1 MKKSFFMLFALM
13 QVAFADQ
20 LIDGKYV
27 NFENYVDRV
36 VDVYNTNPKTLAQY
50 KSTYVNG
57 NNSTRHYVTNDMLQ
71 NAFNA
76 AKAQKAVGVYLPPGV
91 WNFNGQ
97 VVVPYGMT
105 LKGSYDR
112 PHHVTSADLNIVNGN
127 VVWNSTKGTNIA
139 CFNGWNWAPFEP
151 NANDLNRRDV
161 DACIALQGSA
171 TLDGVNVYYPQQNAP
186 AKNQNFNPV
195 KYPWTI
201 SCQKSPED
209 WSYFGR
215 CAIMNTTLVNSY
227 AGIDLTEAN
236 DHFVKGVNMTTFKKG
251 IRLDQIT
258 SLGTIEDI
266 NIHTQFAALYYCPY
280 AYASAWPT
288 DTPALTQ
295 QKADEHAAFENME
308 RYILANNI
316 GLEFG
321 WVDWGGLKNVFVYK
335 ANKGFYFRRG
345 ISGHG
350 SSGFFRAAPSIDIQ
364 NSGCDQCVD
373 AVYVDEVNSGIGVNF
388 SNSNLIGRI
397 YTSDNNYGPVRITN
411 SYLEYNAAIMGKLSG
426 TNYYYSDHVVVG
438 DKTTMQ
444 ITNSEL
450 VDFMGD
456 LSGLWVGYTFRIR
469 GNLFADNVSV
479 VWPNKGQGFHA
490 SAKQFYA
497 YKGSRVS
504 INNILFRGKDGDM
517 AGDGAGDALLG
528 NYLNDPLNSGYHP
541 VVR

>member
-1 MKKSFFMLFALM
+1 MLFALM

-20 LIDGKYV
+20 LVDGKYV
-27 NFENYVDRV
+27 NFEDYVDRV
-36 VDVYNTNPKTLAQY
+36 VDVNGGNPKTLAQY

-57 NNSTRHYVTNDMLQ
+57 NNSTRHYVTNAMLQ

-97 VVVPYGMT
+97 VVVPHGMT

-112 PHHVTSADLNIVNGN
+112 PHHVTSADLNVVNGN

-139 CFNGWNWAPFEP
+139 CFHGWNWTPFEV
-151 NANDLNRRDV
+151 DLNDPNRLDV

-201 SCQKSPED
+201 SCQQSYED

-227 AGIDLTEAN
+227 AGINLTGAN
-236 DHFVKGVNMTTFKKG
+236 DHFVKGVNMTTFKSG

-266 NIHTQFAALYYCPY
+266 NIHTQFAGFYYCPY
-280 AYASAWPT
+280 AYASAWPS
-288 DTPALTQ
+288 DSPALTQ

-308 RYILANNI
+308 RYVLANNI

-345 ISGHG
+345 VNGHG

-397 YTSDNNYGPVRITN
+397 YTSNNNYGPVRITN
-411 SYLEYNAAIMGKLSG
+411 SYLEYNAAITGNISG
-426 TNYYYSDHVVVG
+426 THYYTADHVVVG
-438 DKTTMQ
+438 NKTTMQ
-444 ITNSEL
+444 ISNSEIL
-450 VDFMGD
+450 DFMGD
-456 LSGLWVGYTFRIR
+456 LEGLWYGSTFRTW
-469 GNLFADNVSV
+469 GNLFADNISV
-479 VWPNKGQGFHA
+479 VWPDKGQRFHT
-490 SAKQFYA
+490 SAKHFYVNS
-497 YKGSRVS
+497 GSLVAVS
-504 INNILFRGKDGDM
+504 NILFRGMNAVTG
-517 AGDGAGDALLG
+517 GDGVSELRAV
-528 NYLNDPLNSGYHP
+528 NYLYDPLNSGYHP

>member
-1 MKKSFFMLFALM
+1 MLFALAQM
-13 QVAFADQ
+13 TFASQ
-20 LIDGKYV
+20 LVDGKYV
-27 NFENYVDRV
+27 NFEDYVDHV
-36 VDVYNTNPKTLAQY
+36 ENVNGEGFKTLAQY
-50 KSTYVNG
+50 KTTYVNG
-57 NNSTRHYVTNDMLQ
+57 SNSTRRYVTNTMLQ

-91 WNFNGQ
+91 WNFNDQ
-97 VVVPYGMT
+97 IVVPHGMT

-127 VVWNSTKGTNIA
+127 VVWDNTKGTNIA
-139 CFNGWNWAPFEP
+139 CFKGWNWTPFEP
-151 NANDLNRRDV
+151 DANDLNRRDV
-161 DACIALQGSA
+161 DACIALHGSA

-186 AKNQNFNPV
+186 VKNQNFNPV

-201 SCQKSPED
+201 SCQKSGED

-236 DHFVKGVNMTTFKKG
+236 DHFVKGVNMTSFKRG

-295 QKADEHAAFENME
+295 QKADEHAAFERME
-308 RYILANNI
+308 SYILANNI

-411 SYLEYNAAIMGKLSG
+411 SYLEYNAAIMGKLPG
-426 TNYYYSDHVVVG
+426 TNYYSSDHVVVG

-450 VDFMGD
+450 MDFMGD
-456 LSGLWVGYTFRIR
+456 LNGHWLGSTFKVW
-469 GNLFADNVSV
+469 GNLFVDNTSM
-479 VWPNKGQGFHA
+479 VWPDKGQRFDT
-490 SAKQFYA
+490 SARHVFA
-497 YKGSRVS
+497 NSGSIVS
-504 INNILFRGKDGDM
+504 LSNILFRGWEATAG
-517 AGDGAGDALLG
+517 GDGAGDIRISNILYDALD
-528 NYLNDPLNSGYHP
+528 NGYHP
-541 VVR
+541 IVR